1 MMNLQ
6 KCIFACLLTAGI
18 AHGADLA
25 FLQELVEIPSSS
37 IDYPQVNR
45 AMQAMKSYLEARGLF
60 CTVETDDC
68 GREILFAATKPGK
81 IQDYILS
88 AHLDV
93 VPASYEGQ
101 YSMKNENGRL
111 TGRGVGDDKGGSLA
125 VAQTLSALAGKD
137 VSVGCIFGADEELG
151 GFTTTWMVEK
161 MGYRPR
167 RMVIVVDSA
176 YGKIGYATKGQLM
189 VKATLKGK
197 GGHSSAP
204 WKCEDL
210 ITQLSA
216 AVVKIKEEWYRR
228 HPLADG
234 PDHWS
239 DVLTPTIVKSEG
251 TALNRIPSEVW
262 VNFNLRSVRPEA
274 KDECIQLI
282 KEFTGGEV
290 EVVRYSP
297 PCLSDGNDPFVQR
310 LKKAME
316 AEIKEPVPLERMPFA
331 TDARCFVSCGVP
343 TVNIGHKH
351 GDSHGATEW
360 ATADSI
366 DIVTRFLTSF
376 LAAEYGIQP
385 SAISILAKLPPVRRD

>member
-1 MMNLQ
+1 MKNLLMAA
-6 KCIFACLLTAGI
+6 IACLFVSDATSA
-18 AHGADLA
+18 ADLA
-25 FLQELVEIPSSS
+25 FLKELVEIPSSS

-45 AMQAMKSYLEARGLF
+45 AMRAMESYLKNRGLF
-60 CTVETDDC
+60 CTIEKDEQ

-81 IQDYILS
+81 VQDYILS

-101 YSMKNENGRL
+101 YTFKNDNGRL
-111 TGRGVGDDKGGSLA
+111 SGRGVGDDKGGSLA
-125 VAQTLSALAGKD
+125 VAQTLIALVGKD

-161 MGYRPR
+161 KGYRPR
-167 RMVIVVDSA
+167 RMVIVVDSS

-189 VKATLKGK
+189 VRATVAGK

-210 ITQLSA
+210 ITQLSS

-228 HPLADG
+228 HPMAGG

-239 DVLTPTIVKSEG
+239 DILTPTVIHSEG

-282 KEFTGGEV
+282 SEVTKGKV

-297 PCLSDGNDPFVQR
+297 PCVSEGDDPHVLR
-310 LKKAME
+310 LRKAME
-316 AEIKEPVPLERMPFA
+316 AELKAPVPLERMPFA
-331 TDARCFVSCGVP
+331 TDARCFVSCKVP
-343 TVNIGHKH
+343 VVNVGHDH

-366 DIVTRFLTSF
+366 DLVTRYLTAFFLS
-376 LAAEYGIQP
+376 E
-385 SAISILAKLPPVRRD
+385 

>member
-1 MMNLQ
+1 MKNLLLAASV
-6 KCIFACLLTAGI
+6 CLFASGVAS
-18 AHGADLA
+18 AADLE
-25 FLQELVEIPSSS
+25 FLKELVEIPSSS

-45 AMQAMKSYLEARGLF
+45 ATRAMKAYLEKRGVI
-60 CTVETDDC
+60 CTVETDDK
-68 GREILFAATKPGK
+68 GRELLFAATKPGK
-81 IQDYILS
+81 VQDYILS

-101 YSMKNENGRL
+101 YAFKNDNGRL

-125 VAQTLSALAGKD
+125 VAQTLVALVGKN

-167 RMVIVVDSA
+167 KMVIVVDSSYA
-176 YGKIGYATKGQLM
+176 KIGYATKGQLM
-189 VKATLKGK
+189 VRATVTGK

-204 WKCEDL
+204 WNCEDL
-210 ITQLSA
+210 ITQLSE
-216 AVVKIKEEWYRR
+216 AVVKIKAEWYRR
-228 HPLADG
+228 HPMADG

-239 DVLTPTIVKSEG
+239 DILTPTIIHSEG

-274 KDECIQLI
+274 KDECIQLVREVT
-282 KEFTGGEV
+282 KGEV

-297 PCLSDGNDPFVQR
+297 PCVSDGNDPYVLR

-316 AEIKEPVPLERMPFA
+316 AELGKAVPMERMPFA
-331 TDARCFVSCGVP
+331 TDARCFVSCKVP
-343 TVNIGHKH
+343 VVNVGHDH

-360 ATADSI
+360 ANAASI
-366 DIVTRFLTSF
+366 DVVTRYLTAFF
-376 LAAEYGIQP
+376 LAEH
-385 SAISILAKLPPVRRD
+385 

>member
-1 MMNLQ
+1 MKKQMLF
-6 KCIFACLLTAGI
+6 IVMAGLLASGAAFA
-18 AHGADLA
+18 ADLA
-25 FLQELVEIPSSS
+25 FLKELVEIPSSS

-45 AMQAMKSYLEARGLF
+45 AMRAMKAYLEKRGIF
-60 CTVETDDC
+60 CTVETDEQ
-68 GREILFAATKPGK
+68 GRELLFAATKPGK
-81 IQDYILS
+81 VQDYILS

-101 YSMKNENGRL
+101 YTFKNDNGRL
-111 TGRGVGDDKGGSLA
+111 SGRGVGDDKGGALA
-125 VAQTLSALAGKD
+125 VAQTLIALAGKD

-167 RMVIVVDSA
+167 RMAIVVDSS

-189 VKATLKGK
+189 VKATVTGN

-210 ITQLSA
+210 ITQLSS
-216 AVVKIKEEWYRR
+216 AVAKIKEEWYRR
-228 HPLADG
+228 HPMADG

-239 DVLTPTIVKSEG
+239 DILTPTIIHSEG

-274 KDECIQLI
+274 KDECIELI
-282 KEFTGGEV
+282 REITKGKV

-297 PCLSDGNDPFVQR
+297 PCVSERDDPYVLR

-316 AEIKEPVPLERMPFA
+316 AELKVPVPLERMPFA
-331 TDARCFVSCGVP
+331 TDARCFVSCNVP
-343 TVNIGHKH
+343 VVNVGHAG
-351 GDSHGATEW
+351 GDAHGANEW
-360 ATADSI
+360 ARADSI
-366 DIVTRFLTSF
+366 DVVARYLTAFL
-376 LAAEYGIQP
+376 LAE
-385 SAISILAKLPPVRRD
+385 

>member
-1 MMNLQ
+1 MKKLS
-6 KCIFACLLTAGI
+6 IVVFAYVLSTA
-18 AHGADLA
+18 AAFAADLA
-25 FLQELVEIPSSS
+25 FLKELVEIPSSS

-45 AMQAMKSYLEARGLF
+45 AMRAMKAYLEKRGLF
-60 CTVETDDC
+60 CTVETDDQ
-68 GREILFAATKPGK
+68 GRELLFAATKPGK
-81 IQDYILS
+81 VQDYILS

-101 YSMKNENGRL
+101 YTFKNDNGRL
-111 TGRGVGDDKGGSLA
+111 SGRGVNDDKGGALA
-125 VAQTLSALAGKD
+125 VAQALVALAGKD

-167 RMVIVVDSA
+167 RMAIVVDSS
-176 YGKIGYATKGQLM
+176 YGEIGYATKGQLM
-189 VKATLKGK
+189 VRATLTGK

-210 ITQLSA
+210 ISELSA

-228 HPLADG
+228 HPMAEG
-234 PDHWS
+234 SDHWS
-239 DVLTPTIVKSEG
+239 DVLTPTVVHSEG

-274 KDECIQLI
+274 KDECIELI
-282 KEFTGGEV
+282 REVTKGKV

-297 PCLSDGNDPFVQR
+297 PCVCDGNDPYVQR

-316 AEIKEPVPLERMPFA
+316 AELKKPVPLERMHFA
-331 TDARCFVSCGVP
+331 TDARCFVSCKVP
-343 TVNIGHKH
+343 VVNIGQDG
-351 GDSHGATEW
+351 GDSHSATEW
-360 ATADSI
+360 ANADSI
-366 DIVTRFLTSF
+366 DVVTRYLTAFF
-376 LAAEYGIQP
+376 LAE
-385 SAISILAKLPPVRRD
+385 

>member
-1 MMNLQ
+1 MKKMLLAAS
-6 KCIFACLLTAGI
+6 ACLVA
-18 AHGADLA
+18 ACVAQSADLD
-25 FLQELVEIPSSS
+25 FLKELVEIPSSS

-45 AMQAMKSYLEARGLF
+45 TMRAMKAYLEKRGLF
-60 CTVETDDC
+60 CTVETDDD
-68 GREILFAATKPGK
+68 GRELLFAATKPGK
-81 IQDYILS
+81 VQDYVIS

-101 YSMKNENGRL
+101 YTFKNENGRL
-111 TGRGVGDDKGGSLA
+111 SGRGVGDDKGGSLA
-125 VAQTLSALAGKD
+125 VAQALAALAGKD

-167 RMVIVVDSA
+167 KMVIVVDSA

-189 VKATLKGK
+189 VRATITGK

-204 WKCEDL
+204 WNCEDL
-210 ITQLSA
+210 ITQLSS

-228 HPLADG
+228 HPMADG

-239 DVLTPTIVKSEG
+239 DVLTPTIIHSEG

-274 KDECIQLI
+274 KDECIQLVR
-282 KEFTGGEV
+282 EVTGGKV

-297 PCLSDGNDPFVQR
+297 PCVTDGDNPYVLR

-316 AEIKEPVPLERMPFA
+316 AELKAPVPLERMPFA
-331 TDARCFVSCGVP
+331 TDARCFVSCNVP
-343 TVNIGHKH
+343 VVNIGHEH
-351 GDSHGATEW
+351 GDAHGATEW
-360 ATADSI
+360 ANADSI
-366 DIVTRFLTSF
+366 DVVTRYLTAFL
-376 LAAEYGIQP
+376 LAE
-385 SAISILAKLPPVRRD
+385 

>member
-1 MMNLQ
+1 MKMMKWCQCLS
-6 KCIFACLLTAGI
+6 IGLFAACA

-25 FLQELVEIPSSS
+25 FLKELVEIPSSS

-45 AMQAMKSYLEARGLF
+45 AMRAMKVYLETRGLF
-60 CTVETDDC
+60 CMVETDDK
-68 GREILFAATKPGK
+68 GRELLFAATKPGK
-81 IQDYILS
+81 VQDYIFS

-101 YSMKNENGRL
+101 YTFKNENGRL
-111 TGRGVGDDKGGSLA
+111 SGRGVGDDKGGSLA
-125 VAQTLSALAGKD
+125 VAQTLVALKGQD

-151 GFTTTWMVEK
+151 GFTTTWMVEEK
-161 MGYRPR
+161 GYRPR
-167 RMVIVVDSA
+167 RMVIVVDSS

-189 VKATLKGK
+189 VRATLKGK

-210 ITQLSA
+210 ITQLSD
-216 AVVKIKEEWYRR
+216 AVVKIKAEWYRR

-239 DVLTPTIVKSEG
+239 DVLTPTVVKSEG

-274 KDECIQLI
+274 KDECLQLI
-282 KEFTGGEV
+282 QEITKGEV

-297 PCLSDGNDPFVQR
+297 PCVSDGNNPYVQR

-316 AEIKEPVPLERMPFA
+316 AEFKAPVPLERMPFA

-343 TVNIGHKH
+343 VVNIGHDH
-351 GDSHGATEW
+351 GDSHAATEW
-360 ATADSI
+360 AEAGSI
-366 DIVTRFLTSF
+366 DRVTRYLTKF
-376 LAAEYGIQP
+376 ILDEY
-385 SAISILAKLPPVRRD
+385 KK

>member
-1 MMNLQ
+1 MKKLLWTALVGLLASGA
-6 KCIFACLLTAGI
+6 ACA
-18 AHGADLA
+18 ADLA
-25 FLQELVEIPSSS
+25 FLKELVEIPSSS

-45 AMQAMKSYLEARGLF
+45 AMRAMKAYLEKRGVL
-60 CTVETDDC
+60 CTVETDEQ
-68 GREILFAATKPGK
+68 GRELLFAATKPGK
-81 IQDYILS
+81 VQDYIIS

-101 YSMKNENGRL
+101 YTFKNENGRL
-111 TGRGVGDDKGGSLA
+111 SGRGVGDDKGGALA
-125 VAQTLSALAGKD
+125 VAQALVALAGKN

-151 GFTTTWMVEK
+151 GFTTTWMVEQK
-161 MGYRPR
+161 GYRPR
-167 RMVIVVDSA
+167 RMVIVVDSS

-189 VKATLKGK
+189 VRATVAGK

-216 AVVKIKEEWYRR
+216 AIVKIKEEWYRR
-228 HPLADG
+228 HPMADG

-239 DVLTPTIVKSEG
+239 DVLTPTVVHSEG

-274 KDECIQLI
+274 KDECIELI
-282 KEFTGGEV
+282 REVTKGKV

-297 PCLSDGNDPFVQR
+297 PCVSDGNDPYVLR

-316 AEIKEPVPLERMPFA
+316 AELKAPVPLERMPFA
-331 TDARCFVSCGVP
+331 TDARCFVSCKVP
-343 TVNIGHKH
+343 VVNVGHDH
-351 GDSHGATEW
+351 GDSHAATEW
-360 ATADSI
+360 ADADSI
-366 DIVTRFLTSF
+366 DKVTRYLTAFL
-376 LAAEYGIQP
+376 LAE
-385 SAISILAKLPPVRRD
+385 

>member
-1 MMNLQ
+1 MKKMLWTALVGLLASGA
-6 KCIFACLLTAGI
+6 ACA
-18 AHGADLA
+18 ADLA
-25 FLQELVEIPSSS
+25 FLKELVEIPSSS

-45 AMQAMKSYLEARGLF
+45 AMRAMKAYLEKRGIV
-60 CTVETDDC
+60 CTIETDEQ
-68 GREILFAATKPGK
+68 GRELLFAATKPGK
-81 IQDYILS
+81 VQDYIIS

-101 YSMKNENGRL
+101 YTFKNENGRL
-111 TGRGVGDDKGGSLA
+111 SGRGVGDDKGGALA
-125 VAQTLSALAGKD
+125 VAQTLVALAGKN

-167 RMVIVVDSA
+167 RMVIVVDSS

-189 VKATLKGK
+189 VRATVTGK

-204 WKCEDL
+204 WRCEDL

-216 AVVKIKEEWYRR
+216 AIVKIKEEWYRR
-228 HPLADG
+228 HPMADG

-239 DVLTPTIVKSEG
+239 DILTPTIVHSEG

-274 KDECIQLI
+274 KDECIELI
-282 KEFTGGEV
+282 REVTKGKV

-297 PCLSDGNDPFVQR
+297 PCVSDGNDPYVLR

-316 AEIKEPVPLERMPFA
+316 AELKAPVPLERMPFA
-331 TDARCFVSCGVP
+331 TDARCFVSCKVP
-343 TVNIGHKH
+343 VVNVGHDH
-351 GDSHGATEW
+351 GDSHAATEW
-360 ATADSI
+360 ADAASI
-366 DIVTRFLTSF
+366 DRVTRYLTTFL
-376 LAAEYGIQP
+376 LAE
-385 SAISILAKLPPVRRD
+385 

>member
-1 MMNLQ
+1 MKKLS
-6 KCIFACLLTAGI
+6 IVVFAYVLSTA
-18 AHGADLA
+18 AAFAADLA
-25 FLQELVEIPSSS
+25 FLKELVEIPSSS

-45 AMQAMKSYLEARGLF
+45 AMRAMKAYLEKRGLF
-60 CTVETDDC
+60 CTVETDDQ
-68 GREILFAATKPGK
+68 GRELLFAATKPGK
-81 IQDYILS
+81 VQDYILS

-101 YSMKNENGRL
+101 YTFKNDNGRL
-111 TGRGVGDDKGGSLA
+111 SGRGVNDDKGGALA
-125 VAQTLSALAGKD
+125 VAQALVALAGKD

-167 RMVIVVDSA
+167 RMAIVVDSS
-176 YGKIGYATKGQLM
+176 YGEIGYATKGQLM
-189 VKATLKGK
+189 VRATLTGK

-210 ITQLSA
+210 ISELSA

-228 HPLADG
+228 HPMAEG
-234 PDHWS
+234 SDHWS
-239 DVLTPTIVKSEG
+239 DVLTPTIIKSEG

-274 KDECIQLI
+274 KDECIELI
-282 KEFTGGEV
+282 REVTKGKV

-297 PCLSDGNDPFVQR
+297 PCVCDGNDPYVQR

-316 AEIKEPVPLERMPFA
+316 AELKKPVPLERMHFA
-331 TDARCFVSCGVP
+331 TDARCFVSCKVP
-343 TVNIGHKH
+343 VVNIGQDG
-351 GDSHGATEW
+351 GDSHSATEW
-360 ATADSI
+360 ANADSI
-366 DIVTRFLTSF
+366 DVVTRYLTAFF
-376 LAAEYGIQP
+376 LAE
-385 SAISILAKLPPVRRD
+385 

>member
-1 MMNLQ
+1 MMSTMKLMSV
-6 KCIFACLLTAGI
+6 CLLAACV
-18 AHGADLA
+18 AHGADEA
-25 FLQELVEIPSSS
+25 FLKELIEIPSSS

-45 AMQAMKSYLEARGLF
+45 AMQAMKAYLEKRGLF
-60 CTVETDDC
+60 CTIETDGD
-68 GREILFAATKPGK
+68 GRELLFAATKPGK
-81 IQDYILS
+81 MQDYVLS
-88 AHLDV
+88 THLDV

-101 YSMKNENGRL
+101 YEYKNDNGRI
-111 TGRGVGDDKGGSLA
+111 TGRGVGDVKGGAVA
-125 VAQTLSALAGKD
+125 VAQTLVALAGKD

-167 RMVIVVDSA
+167 KMVVVVDSE

-189 VKATLKGK
+189 VRSTVKGR

-210 ITQLSA
+210 ITDLSA

-239 DVLTPTIVKSEG
+239 DVLTPTIIHSEG

-274 KDECIQLI
+274 KDECIELI
-282 KEFTGGEV
+282 REMTKGEV

-297 PCLSDGNDPFVQR
+297 PCESAVDDPYVLR

-316 AEIKEPVPLERMPFA
+316 AELKRPVPLERMSFA
-331 TDARCFVSCGVP
+331 TDARCFVTCGVP
-343 TVNIGHKH
+343 VVNVGHNH
-351 GDSHGATEW
+351 GDSHAATEW
-360 ATADSI
+360 ATLDSI
-366 DIVTRFLTSF
+366 DEVTRYLTAFFIS
-376 LAAEYGIQP
+376 EYNRGNC
-385 SAISILAKLPPVRRD
+385 KTR

>member
-1 MMNLQ
+1 M
-6 KCIFACLLTAGI
+6 KKILLTASI
-18 AHGADLA
+18 CLAAACVAQSADLE
-25 FLQELVEIPSSS
+25 FLKELVEIPSSS

-45 AMQAMKSYLEARGLF
+45 AMRAMKAYLEKRGLF
-60 CTVETDDC
+60 CTVETDSD
-68 GREILFAATKPGK
+68 GRELLFAATKPGK
-81 IQDYILS
+81 VQDYVIS

-101 YSMKNENGRL
+101 YTFKNENGRL
-111 TGRGVGDDKGGSLA
+111 SGRGVGDDKGGSLA
-125 VAQTLSALAGKD
+125 VAQALAALAGKD

-167 RMVIVVDSA
+167 KMVIVVDSS

-189 VKATLKGK
+189 VRATLTGK

-216 AVVKIKEEWYRR
+216 AVVKVKEEWYRR
-228 HPLADG
+228 HPIADG

-239 DVLTPTIVKSEG
+239 DILTPTIIHSEG

-274 KDECIQLI
+274 KDECMQLI
-282 KEFTGGEV
+282 QEITGGKV

-297 PCLSDGNDPFVQR
+297 PCVTDGDNPYVLR

-316 AEIKEPVPLERMPFA
+316 AELKAPVPLERMPFA
-331 TDARCFVSCGVP
+331 TDARCFVSCNVP
-343 TVNIGHKH
+343 VVNIGHDH

-360 ATADSI
+360 ANADSI
-366 DIVTRFLTSF
+366 DVVTRYLTAFL
-376 LAAEYGIQP
+376 LAE
-385 SAISILAKLPPVRRD
+385 

>member
-1 MMNLQ
+1 MKKMLWTALVGLLASGA
-6 KCIFACLLTAGI
+6 ACA
-18 AHGADLA
+18 ADLA
-25 FLQELVEIPSSS
+25 FLKELVEIPSSS

-45 AMQAMKSYLEARGLF
+45 AMRAMKAYLEKRGIV
-60 CTVETDDC
+60 CTIETDEQ
-68 GREILFAATKPGK
+68 GRELLFTATKPGK
-81 IQDYILS
+81 VQDYIIS

-101 YSMKNENGRL
+101 YTFKNENGRL
-111 TGRGVGDDKGGSLA
+111 SGRGVGDDKGGALA
-125 VAQTLSALAGKD
+125 VAQTLVALAGKN

-167 RMVIVVDSA
+167 RMVIVVDSS

-189 VKATLKGK
+189 VRATVTGK

-204 WKCEDL
+204 WRCEDL
-210 ITQLSA
+210 IMQLSA
-216 AVVKIKEEWYRR
+216 AIVKIKEEWYRR
-228 HPLADG
+228 HPMADG

-239 DVLTPTIVKSEG
+239 DILTPTIVHSEG

-274 KDECIQLI
+274 KDECVALI
-282 KEFTGGEV
+282 REVTKGKV

-297 PCLSDGNDPFVQR
+297 PCVSDGNDPYVLR

-316 AEIKEPVPLERMPFA
+316 AELKAPVPLERMPFA
-331 TDARCFVSCGVP
+331 TDARCFVSCKVP
-343 TVNIGHKH
+343 VVNVGHDH
-351 GDSHGATEW
+351 GDSHAATEW
-360 ATADSI
+360 ADAASI
-366 DIVTRFLTSF
+366 DRVTRYLTTFL
-376 LAAEYGIQP
+376 LAE
-385 SAISILAKLPPVRRD
+385 

>member
-1 MMNLQ
+1 MKKTLL
-6 KCIFACLLTAGI
+6 AASVCLLASS
-18 AHGADLA
+18 AAMAVDLA
-25 FLQELVEIPSSS
+25 FLKELVEIPSSS

-45 AMQAMKSYLEARGLF
+45 AMRAMKAYLEKRGLF
-60 CTVETDDC
+60 CTVETDDQ
-68 GREILFAATKPGK
+68 GRELLFAATKPGK
-81 IQDYILS
+81 VQDYIIS

-101 YSMKNENGRL
+101 YTFKNDNGRL
-111 TGRGVGDDKGGSLA
+111 SGRGVGDDKGGSLA
-125 VAQTLSALAGKD
+125 VAQALAALAGKE

-167 RMVIVVDSA
+167 RMVIVVDSSYA
-176 YGKIGYATKGQLM
+176 KIGYATKGQLM
-189 VKATLKGK
+189 VRATVKGK

-210 ITQLSA
+210 ITQLSE
-216 AVVKIKEEWYRR
+216 AVVKVKAEWYRR
-228 HPLADG
+228 HPMADG

-239 DVLTPTIVKSEG
+239 DILTPTIIHSEG

-274 KDECIQLI
+274 KDECIQLVRELT
-282 KEFTGGEV
+282 KGEV

-297 PCLSDGNDPFVQR
+297 PCVSSGDDPYVQR

-316 AEIKEPVPLERMPFA
+316 AELKAPVPLERMPFA
-331 TDARCFVSCGVP
+331 TDARCFVSCNVP
-343 TVNIGHKH
+343 VVNVGHAH
-351 GDSHGATEW
+351 GDSHAATEW
-360 ATADSI
+360 ANADSI
-366 DIVTRFLTSF
+366 DVVTRYLVSF
-376 LAAEYGIQP
+376 ILGEY
-385 SAISILAKLPPVRRD
+385 

>member
-1 MMNLQ
+1 MMKLQ
-6 KCIFACLLTAGI
+6 KCLFAYLFAACA

-25 FLQELVEIPSSS
+25 FLRELVEIPSSS

-45 AMQAMKSYLEARGLF
+45 ATQAMKAYLAARGLV
-60 CTVETDDC
+60 CTVETDEC

-81 IQDYILS
+81 VQDYILS

-101 YSMKNENGRL
+101 YSMKDENGRL

-216 AVVKIKEEWYRR
+216 AVVKVKEEWYRR

-282 KEFTGGEV
+282 KEATGGEV

-310 LKKAME
+310 LKRAME

-331 TDARCFVSCGVP
+331 TDARCFVSCNVP
-343 TVNIGHKH
+343 TVNIGHMH

-366 DIVTRFLTSF
+366 DVVTRYLTSF
-376 LAAEYGIQP
+376 FASEYGM
-385 SAISILAKLPPVRRD
+385 K

>member
-1 MMNLQ
+1 MKRMKWF
-6 KCIFACLLTAGI
+6 KCLSIGLFAACA

-25 FLQELVEIPSSS
+25 FLKELVEIPSSS

-45 AMQAMKSYLEARGLF
+45 AMRAMKAYLEARGLF
-60 CTVETDDC
+60 CTVETDDK
-68 GREILFAATKPGK
+68 GRELLFAATKPGK
-81 IQDYILS
+81 VQDYIFS

-101 YSMKNENGRL
+101 YTFKNEDGRL
-111 TGRGVGDDKGGSLA
+111 SGRGVGDDKGGSLA
-125 VAQTLSALAGKD
+125 VAQTLIALKGQD

-151 GFTTTWMVEK
+151 GFTTTWMVEEK
-161 MGYRPR
+161 GYRPR

-189 VKATLKGK
+189 VRATLKGK

-210 ITQLSA
+210 ITQLSE
-216 AVVKIKEEWYRR
+216 AVVKIKAEWYRR
-228 HPLADG
+228 HPLAGG

-239 DVLTPTIVKSEG
+239 DVLTPTVVKSEG

-274 KDECIQLI
+274 KDECLQLI
-282 KEFTGGEV
+282 REITKGEV

-297 PCLSDGNDPFVQR
+297 PCVSDGNDPYVQR

-316 AEIKEPVPLERMPFA
+316 AEFKVPVPLERMPFA

-343 TVNIGHKH
+343 VVNVGHDH
-351 GDSHGATEW
+351 GNSHAATEW
-360 ATADSI
+360 ADADSI
-366 DIVTRFLTSF
+366 DLVTRYLTQF
-376 LAAEYGIQP
+376 ILDEY
-385 SAISILAKLPPVRRD
+385 KK

>member
-1 MMNLQ
+1 MMKWF
-6 KCIFACLLTAGI
+6 KCLSIGLFAACA

-25 FLQELVEIPSSS
+25 FLKELVEIPSSS

-45 AMQAMKSYLEARGLF
+45 AMRAMKAYLEARGLF
-60 CTVETDDC
+60 CMVETDDK
-68 GREILFAATKPGK
+68 GRELLFAATKPGK
-81 IQDYILS
+81 VQDYIFS

-101 YSMKNENGRL
+101 YTFKNESGRL
-111 TGRGVGDDKGGSLA
+111 SGRGVGDDKGGSLA
-125 VAQTLSALAGKD
+125 VAQTLIALKGQD

-151 GFTTTWMVEK
+151 GFTTTWMVEEK
-161 MGYRPR
+161 GYRPR

-189 VKATLKGK
+189 VRAMLKGK

-210 ITQLSA
+210 ITQLSE
-216 AVVKIKEEWYRR
+216 AVVKIKAEWYRR

-239 DVLTPTIVKSEG
+239 DVLTPTVIKSEG

-274 KDECIQLI
+274 KDECLQLI
-282 KEFTGGEV
+282 REITKGEV

-297 PCLSDGNDPFVQR
+297 PCVSDGNDPYVQR

-316 AEIKEPVPLERMPFA
+316 AEFKAAVPLERMPFA

-343 TVNIGHKH
+343 VVNIGHKH
-351 GDSHGATEW
+351 GDSHAATEW
-360 ATADSI
+360 ADADSI
-366 DIVTRFLTSF
+366 DRVTRYLTKF
-376 LAAEYGIQP
+376 ILDEY
-385 SAISILAKLPPVRRD
+385 KTK

>member
-1 MMNLQ
+1 MMKWYQCLS
-6 KCIFACLLTAGI
+6 IGLFAACAV
-18 AHGADLA
+18 HGADLA
-25 FLQELVEIPSSS
+25 FLKELVEIPSSS

-45 AMQAMKSYLEARGLF
+45 ATRAMKAYLEARGLF
-60 CTVETDDC
+60 CTVETDDK
-68 GREILFAATKPGK
+68 GRELLFAATKPGK
-81 IQDYILS
+81 VQDYIFS

-101 YSMKNENGRL
+101 YTFKNENGRL
-111 TGRGVGDDKGGSLA
+111 SGRGVGDDKGGSLA
-125 VAQTLSALAGKD
+125 VAQTLIALKGQD

-151 GFTTTWMVEK
+151 GFTTTWMVEEK
-161 MGYRPR
+161 GYRPR

-189 VKATLKGK
+189 VRATLKGK

-210 ITQLSA
+210 ITQLSE
-216 AVVKIKEEWYRR
+216 AVVKIKAEWYRR

-234 PDHWS
+234 LDHWS
-239 DVLTPTIVKSEG
+239 DVLTPTVIKSEG

-274 KDECIQLI
+274 KDECLQLI
-282 KEFTGGEV
+282 REITKGEV

-297 PCLSDGNDPFVQR
+297 PCVSDGNDPYVQR

-316 AEIKEPVPLERMPFA
+316 AEFKAPVPLQRMPFA

-343 TVNIGHKH
+343 VVNIGHDH
-351 GDSHGATEW
+351 GDSHAATEW

-366 DIVTRFLTSF
+366 DLVTRYLTKF
-376 LAAEYGIQP
+376 ILDEY
-385 SAISILAKLPPVRRD
+385 K